1 MSLVQITIGGCKLT
15 TMGTGTEFH
24 FCVDNSDV
32 AQDCISHCLNQI
44 TSTAFIFVHT
54 VHIKPDGCPLAGWYI
69 MCTRYGSFGRRGWT
83 MGRCKG
89 GHVDGPGVCVGKDV
103 DGPGVGVGEDV
114 DGPGVGVGEDIQGS
128 LMMGAELVPV
138 TC

>member
-1 MSLVQITIGGCKLT
+1 MSSVLITIGGCKLT
-15 TMGTGTEFH
+15 TMGTGTEFC

-32 AQDCISHCLNQI
+32 AQDCTPLCLNQI

-89 GHVDGPGVCVGKDV
+89 GCGWTRGMCREGC
-103 DGPGVGVGEDV
+103 GLG
-114 DGPGVGVGEDIQGS
+114 QG
-128 LMMGAELVPV
+128 
-138 TC
+138 